1 MGTDLLFPVAQRSC
15 SSSSVL
21 STHRA
26 GLAATLLSVRE
37 AGLQGNQV
45 PGPDGLHGL

>member
-1 MGTDLLFPVAQRSC
+1 MGTESLPVAQRSC

-21 STHRA
+21 STHWA

-37 AGLQGNQV
+37 AGLQANQV
-45 PGPDGLHGL
+45 PGPEGT